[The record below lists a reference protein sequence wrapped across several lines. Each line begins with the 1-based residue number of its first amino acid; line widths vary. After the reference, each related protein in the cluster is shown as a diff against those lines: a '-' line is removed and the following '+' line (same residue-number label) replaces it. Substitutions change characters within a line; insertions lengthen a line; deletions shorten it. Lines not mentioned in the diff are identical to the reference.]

1 MLPSSLI
8 GHFHSM
14 AYIEVRGLTKEY
26 HLGVEVIHALRGLDF
41 TVAQGEFLSVTGQSG
56 SGKSTLMHILGA
68 LEKPTSGTYTLDGEV
83 ISDKNLSSLVDVR
96 RNAIGFVFQTFNL
109 LPRLSALDNVALPL
123 VYKGHSMRIRHERA
137 KQALERVH
145 LADRLK
151 HKPNELSGGERQRVA
166 IARALVVQPKII
178 LADEPTG
185 NLDSKTTDEIMKLLL
200 ELKEQGTT
208 IILVTH
214 ELDLAQLTDRVLVL
228 HDGKIAS
235 IRDNKGTS

>member
-1 MLPSSLI
+1 MSYLVAKNLKKD
-8 GHFHSM
+8 F
-14 AYIEVRGLTKEY
+14 
-26 HLGVEVIHALRGLDF
+26 HLGGETIHAIDDVSFELLK
-41 TVAQGEFLSVTGQSG
+41 GEFLSITGQSG

-68 LEKPTSGTYTLDGEV
+68 LEQPTSGTYILDGEV
-83 ISDKNLSSLVDVR
+83 ISDKNLSSLVSVR
-96 RNAIGFVFQTFNL
+96 RDAIGFVFQTFNL

-123 VYKGHSMRIRHERA
+123 VYQGLGMRIRRERA
-137 KQALERVH
+137 KHALERVY
-145 LADRLK
+145 LTERLK

-185 NLDSKTTDEIMKLLL
+185 NLDSKTSDEIMKLLL
-200 ELKEQGTT
+200 ELKGQGTT

-214 ELDLAQLTDRVLVL
+214 EPDLARLTDRVLAL

-235 IRDNKGTS
+235 LRDNRGTS